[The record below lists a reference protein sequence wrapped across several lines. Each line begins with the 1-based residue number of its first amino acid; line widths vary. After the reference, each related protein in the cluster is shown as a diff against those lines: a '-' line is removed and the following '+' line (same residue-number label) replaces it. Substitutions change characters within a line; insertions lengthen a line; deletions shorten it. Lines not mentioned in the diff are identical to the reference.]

1 MWKYL
6 LRGVKCFFTK
16 CPSVR
21 SAGEEISIDFHKI
34 CFKHPLG
41 KYSLYCIDA
50 REGVLKNL
58 ENQSLFWQK
67 CSLIFPI
74 YISFDKQSL
83 LTIEPRHDA
92 HVSWFLWLI
101 CRAIKP
107 IFVLLLC
114 WLYKEIYHSFVYP
127 TNVLNCIFIE
137 NKSILPFVIWLV
149 IFTQKL
155 KMCKKQ
161 YFYCIRFE
169 KKNTHNVSLWNILYI
184 KL

>member
-74 YISFDKQSL
+74 YISFHKQSL

-107 IFVLLLC
+107 IFVLLLLFSYTFDYIRKYIIL
-114 WLYKEIYHSFVYP
+114 LYEYTQQMFLIVYLLRINLFYHLTYG
-127 TNVLNCIFIE
+127 
-137 NKSILPFVIWLV
+137 
-149 IFTQKL
+149 
-155 KMCKKQ
+155 
-161 YFYCIRFE
+161 
-169 KKNTHNVSLWNILYI
+169 
-184 KL
+184 